1 VLVHVKAGG
10 MYKLQL
16 IVGFK
21 HLSWAM
27 AGSRRLE
34 QLYGFNDT
42 EPERR
47 LQEIPSDSTESILKI
62 NDS

>member
-1 VLVHVKAGG
+1 
-10 MYKLQL
+10 
-16 IVGFK
+16 
-21 HLSWAM
+21 M
-27 AGSRRLE
+27 AGSGRLE

-47 LQEIPSDSTESILKI
+47 FQEIPSDSTESILKI